1 MVRQQALSPLSHLPG
16 PLPVVVYAHVYL
28 WKEPQVEM
36 GDLDLGLGALLWPRS
51 STKSPIDPRVSSTE
65 CRSLYF
71 SPLPLSEFPETQ
83 MRLKARK
90 RLLRFRLCKNNR
102 AKEDGKE
109 LKEWRYNGR
118 DGSGYHPNGSWRA
131 EGSHDRAAENTRE
144 SGSECHVRK
153 NCVSIT
159 RSQMAFP
166 LPRWI
171 EGNSRPWETF
181 RLAHLAIGTF
191 FKFFTSVILGRC
203 FAISVLWTD
212 ASGQMYLLQGN
223 CNDIAHSL

>member
-1 MVRQQALSPLSHLPG
+1 MVRQQALSPLSHHLG

-109 LKEWRYNGR
+109 LKEWRDNGR
-118 DGSGYHPNGSWRA
+118 DGNGYHPNGSWRA
-131 EGSHDRAAENTRE
+131 EGSHDRAADSTRE
-144 SGSECHVRK
+144 SGSGCHLMKAEMHTSGRTVCPSPGAK
-153 NCVSIT
+153 WH
-159 RSQMAFP
+159 FP
-166 LPRWI
+166 SPVNRGLKAL
-171 EGNSRPWETF
+171 GNISAR
-181 RLAHLAIGTF
+181 
-191 FKFFTSVILGRC
+191 TSGNRC
-203 FAISVLWTD
+203 IF
-212 ASGQMYLLQGN
+212 
-223 CNDIAHSL
+223 